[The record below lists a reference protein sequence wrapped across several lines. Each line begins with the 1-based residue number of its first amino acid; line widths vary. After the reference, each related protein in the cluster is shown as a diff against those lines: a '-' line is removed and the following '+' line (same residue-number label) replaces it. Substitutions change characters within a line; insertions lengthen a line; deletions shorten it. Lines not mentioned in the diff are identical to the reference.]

1 MKAIARIVGIVV
13 LGIVVLG
20 VGILFFLTR
29 LFDPNDYKE
38 HIQQAARE
46 RANVE
51 LTLAGDIG
59 WSLFPWLGME
69 LKDVGVAPVDQ
80 PGQPL
85 AQIGTLGLGV
95 EVLPLLRREL
105 RMSDVIIDSM
115 ALTLERDAN
124 GVGNWEGIGVQRE
137 VVQEE
142 PVSVSPADDEQAER
156 TRPLDLSIESVRVT
170 NASLQYTDR
179 QGGRS
184 VQMEDVNLSTGALI
198 EGESFDLKLLGLVIL
213 DEPALRMRVDLQ
225 GVALFD
231 LAQRRYQLD
240 AVNLQLDASG
250 TPFSGRAVTLQLRGD
265 LLADLTEQVAEL
277 NQMRLSLA
285 DLRATGQLR
294 ASHLDSDMQLAGTLN
309 VAQFDPKALLR
320 SLGVEVPETRNPRA
334 LEQLSLEA
342 ALAGNANRLM
352 LDDLKMVLDGSELT
366 GSVGL
371 ADIERQALR
380 FRLTGTQLSIDD
392 YLAPESAD
400 ETGTPAPAV
409 PSGGARTDAPPPDWS
424 DESILPI
431 DALARLDIDGVLD
444 LQQVQLTGQAVA
456 PFRASVLARDGRIRL
471 RQFEGGAFGGQFA
484 LTGEINARATPVA
497 LAVKGKL
504 TGIDSLAVQQAYD
517 TPPQFRGRLD
527 LDADLRAAGNSM
539 ARWMSTLGGTAR
551 FTVNEGALIGVNVEQ
566 QLCQA
571 IALAN
576 RRSLSEPRGSE
587 DTPFRRLSGS
597 FNIVDGRVS
606 GDDLQ
611 IALPGLA
618 VRGRGN
624 LLLPQQRIDYRLGVV
639 IEGDKS
645 EMPDP
650 ACSVNPRYVG
660 IEWPI
665 RCQGFL
671 HNAANSCGVDTEGV
685 TRIAGRLLGSEAQ
698 RKVEE
703 AVQERLGDQAPAV
716 RDAIR
721 GLLGR

>member
-1 MKAIARIVGIVV
+1 MKAVARIVGIVV

-29 LFDPNDYKE
+29 MFDPNDYKE
-38 HIQQAARE
+38 HIQQAARD

-51 LTLAGDIG
+51 LTLDGDIG
-59 WSLFPWLGME
+59 WSLFPWLGIE
-69 LKDVGVAPVDQ
+69 LKEVGVAPADQ
-80 PGQPL
+80 PEQPL
-85 AQIGTLGLGV
+85 ARIGSLGLGV

-105 RMSDVIIDSM
+105 RMSDVIVDSI
-115 ALTLERDAN
+115 ALTLERNAE
-124 GVGNWEGIGVQRE
+124 GVGNWESIGVQRE

-142 PVSVSPADDEQAER
+142 PVTVEPADTEAAER
-156 TRPLDLSIESVRVT
+156 TRPLEISIESVRVT
-170 NASLQYTDR
+170 NASLQYTD
-179 QGGRS
+179 QQAGRS

-198 EGESFDLKLLGLVIL
+198 DGESFDLNLLGLVIL
-213 DEPALRMRVDLQ
+213 DEPALRMRVDLR

-231 LAQRRYQLD
+231 QTQRRYQLD
-240 AVNLQLDASG
+240 AVDLQLDASG

-265 LLADLTEQVAEL
+265 LLADLTEQFVEL

-294 ASHLDSDMQLAGTLN
+294 ASQLDSDMQLAGTLN

-320 SLGVEVPETRNPRA
+320 SLGVDLPETRNPRA
-334 LEQLSLEA
+334 LEQLSLQA
-342 ALAGNANRLM
+342 TLTGNANRLI

-366 GSVGL
+366 GSAGL

-380 FRLTGTQLSIDD
+380 FRLTGDRLNIDD
-392 YLAPESAD
+392 YLSPEDEQAGAPS
-400 ETGTPAPAV
+400 PALPA
-409 PSGGARTDAPPPDWS
+409 GGARTDAPPPDWS
-424 DESILPI
+424 DEPILPM
-431 DALARLDIDGVLD
+431 DTLARLDVDGVLD
-444 LQQVQLTGQAVA
+444 LQQVQLTGQTVA
-456 PFRASVLARDGRIRL
+456 PFRVSVLARDGRVRL

-484 LTGEINARATPVA
+484 LTGEIDSRATPVSLA
-497 LAVKGKL
+497 LKGKI
-504 TGIDSLAVQQAYD
+504 TSIDSLAVQQAYD

-539 ARWMSTLGGTAR
+539 ARWMSTLGGSAR
-551 FTVNEGALIGVNVEQ
+551 FTVNEGALMGVNVEQ

-576 RRSLSEPRGSE
+576 RRTLSEPRGSE

-597 FNIVDGRVS
+597 FNIADGRVS

-624 LLLPQQRIDYRLGVV
+624 LLLPQQRIDYRLGVI

-650 ACSVNPRYVG
+650 ACSVNPRYAG

-671 HNAANSCGVDTEGV
+671 HNAARSCGVDAEGV

>member
-1 MKAIARIVGIVV
+1 MKAVARIVGIVV

-29 LFDPNDYKE
+29 MFDPNDYKE
-38 HIQQAARE
+38 HIQQAARD

-51 LTLAGDIG
+51 LTLDGDIG
-59 WSLFPWLGME
+59 WSLFPWLGIE
-69 LKDVGVAPVDQ
+69 LKDVGVAPADQ
-80 PGQPL
+80 PEQPL
-85 AQIGTLGLGV
+85 ARIGSLGLGV

-105 RMSDVIIDSM
+105 RMSDVIVDSI
-115 ALTLERDAN
+115 ALTLERNAE
-124 GVGNWEGIGVQRE
+124 GVGNWESIGVQRE

-142 PVSVSPADDEQAER
+142 PVTVEPADTEAAER
-156 TRPLDLSIESVRVT
+156 TRPLEISIESVRVT
-170 NASLQYTDR
+170 NASLQYTD
-179 QGGRS
+179 QQAGRS

-198 EGESFDLKLLGLVIL
+198 DGESFDLNLLGLVIL
-213 DEPALRMRVDLQ
+213 DEPALRMRVDLR

-231 LAQRRYQLD
+231 QIQRRYQLD
-240 AVNLQLDASG
+240 AVDLQLDASG

-265 LLADLTEQVAEL
+265 LLADLTEQFVEL

-294 ASHLDSDMQLAGTLN
+294 ASQLDSDMQLAGTLN

-320 SLGVEVPETRNPRA
+320 SLGVDLPETRNPRA
-334 LEQLSLEA
+334 LEQLSLQA
-342 ALAGNANRLM
+342 TLTGNANRLI

-366 GSVGL
+366 GSAGL

-380 FRLTGTQLSIDD
+380 FRLTGDRLNIDD
-392 YLAPESAD
+392 YLSPEEEQAGAPS
-400 ETGTPAPAV
+400 PALPA
-409 PSGGARTDAPPPDWS
+409 GGARTDAPPPDWS
-424 DESILPI
+424 DEPILPM
-431 DALARLDIDGVLD
+431 DTLARLDVDGVLD
-444 LQQVQLTGQAVA
+444 LQQVQLTGQTVA
-456 PFRASVLARDGRIRL
+456 PFRVSVLARDGRVRL

-484 LTGEINARATPVA
+484 LTGEIDSRATPVSLA
-497 LAVKGKL
+497 LKGKI
-504 TGIDSLAVQQAYD
+504 TSIDSLAVQQAYD

-539 ARWMSTLGGTAR
+539 ARWMGTLGGSAR
-551 FTVNEGALIGVNVEQ
+551 FTVNEGALMGVNVEQ

-576 RRSLSEPRGSE
+576 RHTLSEPRGSE

-597 FNIVDGRVS
+597 FNIADGRVS

-624 LLLPQQRIDYRLGVV
+624 LLLPQQRIDYRLGVI

-650 ACSVNPRYVG
+650 ACSVNPRYAG

-671 HNAANSCGVDTEGV
+671 HNAARSCGVDAEGV

>member
-1 MKAIARIVGIVV
+1 MKAVARIVGIVV

-38 HIQQAARE
+38 HIQQAARD

-51 LTLAGDIG
+51 LTLGGDIG
-59 WSLFPWLGME
+59 WSLFPWLGIE
-69 LKDVGVAPVDQ
+69 LKDVGVAPADQ
-80 PGQPL
+80 PEQPL
-85 AQIGTLGLGV
+85 AHIGTLGLGV

-105 RMSDVIIDSM
+105 RMSDVIIDSI
-115 ALTLERDAN
+115 ALTLERNAE
-124 GVGNWEGIGVQRE
+124 GVGNWESIGVQRE

-142 PVSVSPADDEQAER
+142 PVTVEPADTETAER
-156 TRPLDLSIESVRVT
+156 TRPLEISIESVRVT
-170 NASLQYTDR
+170 NASLQYSDQ

-198 EGESFDLKLLGLVIL
+198 DGESFDLNLLGLVIL
-213 DEPALRMRVDLQ
+213 DEPALRMRVDLR

-231 LAQRRYQLD
+231 QAQRRYQLD
-240 AVNLQLDASG
+240 AVDLQLDASG
-250 TPFSGRAVTLQLRGD
+250 TPFSGRAITLQLRGD
-265 LLADLTEQVAEL
+265 LLADLSEQFVEL

-320 SLGVEVPETRNPRA
+320 SLGVDLPETRNPRA
-334 LEQLSLEA
+334 LEQLSLQA
-342 ALAGNANRLM
+342 VLTGNANRLM
-352 LDDLKMVLDGSELT
+352 LDELNMVLDGSELA

-380 FRLTGTQLSIDD
+380 FRLTGNRLNIDD
-392 YLAPESAD
+392 YLTPED
-400 ETGTPAPAV
+400 EQAGASSPAL

-424 DESILPI
+424 DEPILPM

-444 LQQVQLTGQAVA
+444 LQQVQLTGQTVA

-484 LTGEINARATPVA
+484 LSGEINSRATPVA
-497 LAVKGKL
+497 LALKGKL
-504 TGIDSLAVQQAYD
+504 SGIDSLAVQQAYD

-527 LDADLRAAGNSM
+527 LDADLRMAGNSM

-551 FTVNEGALIGVNVEQ
+551 FTVNEGALMGVNVEQ

-576 RRSLSEPRGSE
+576 RRTLSEPRGSE

-597 FNIVDGRVS
+597 FNIAEGRVS

-624 LLLPQQRIDYRLGVV
+624 LLLPQQRIDYRLGVI

-650 ACSVNPRYVG
+650 ACSVNPRYAG

-671 HNAANSCGVDTEGV
+671 HNAARSCGVDTEGV

>member
-1 MKAIARIVGIVV
+1 MKAVARIVGIVV

-29 LFDPNDYKE
+29 MFDPNDYKE
-38 HIQQAARE
+38 HIQQAARD

-51 LTLAGDIG
+51 LTLDGDIG
-59 WSLFPWLGME
+59 WSLFPWLGIE
-69 LKDVGVAPVDQ
+69 LKDVGVAPADQ
-80 PGQPL
+80 PEQPL
-85 AQIGTLGLGV
+85 ARIGSLGLGV

-105 RMSDVIIDSM
+105 RMSDVIVDSI
-115 ALTLERDAN
+115 ALTLERNAE
-124 GVGNWEGIGVQRE
+124 GVGNWESIGVQRE

-142 PVSVSPADDEQAER
+142 PVTVEPADTEAAER
-156 TRPLDLSIESVRVT
+156 TRPLEISIESVRVT
-170 NASLQYTDR
+170 NASLQYTD
-179 QGGRS
+179 QQAGRS

-198 EGESFDLKLLGLVIL
+198 DGESFDLNLLGLVIL
-213 DEPALRMRVDLQ
+213 DEPALRMRVDLR

-231 LAQRRYQLD
+231 QIQRRYQLD
-240 AVNLQLDASG
+240 AVDLQLDASG

-265 LLADLTEQVAEL
+265 LLADLTEQFVEL

-294 ASHLDSDMQLAGTLN
+294 ASQLDSDMQLAGTLN

-320 SLGVEVPETRNPRA
+320 SLGVDLPETRNPRA
-334 LEQLSLEA
+334 LEQLSLQA
-342 ALAGNANRLM
+342 TLTGNANRLI

-366 GSVGL
+366 GSAGL

-380 FRLTGTQLSIDD
+380 FRLTGDRLNIDD
-392 YLAPESAD
+392 YLSPEEEQAGAPS
-400 ETGTPAPAV
+400 PALPA
-409 PSGGARTDAPPPDWS
+409 GGARTDAPPPDWS
-424 DESILPI
+424 DEPILPM
-431 DALARLDIDGVLD
+431 DTLARLDVDGVLD
-444 LQQVQLTGQAVA
+444 LQQVQLTGQTVA
-456 PFRASVLARDGRIRL
+456 PFRVSVLARDGRVRL

-484 LTGEINARATPVA
+484 LTGEIDSRATPVSLA
-497 LAVKGKL
+497 LKGKI
-504 TGIDSLAVQQAYD
+504 TSIDSLAVQQAYD

-539 ARWMSTLGGTAR
+539 ARWMGTLGGSAR
-551 FTVNEGALIGVNVEQ
+551 FTVNEGALMGVNVEQ

-576 RRSLSEPRGSE
+576 RRTLSEPRGSE

-597 FNIVDGRVS
+597 FNIADGRVS

-624 LLLPQQRIDYRLGVV
+624 LLLPQQRIDYRLGVI

-650 ACSVNPRYVG
+650 ACSVNPRYAG

-671 HNAANSCGVDTEGV
+671 HNAARSCGVDAEGV

>member
-1 MKAIARIVGIVV
+1 MKAVARIVGIVV

-38 HIQQAARE
+38 HIQQAARD

-51 LTLAGDIG
+51 LTLGGDIG
-59 WSLFPWLGME
+59 WSLFPWLGIE
-69 LKDVGVAPVDQ
+69 LKDVGVAPADQ
-80 PGQPL
+80 PEQPL
-85 AQIGTLGLGV
+85 AHIGTLGLGV

-105 RMSDVIIDSM
+105 RMSDVIIDSI
-115 ALTLERDAN
+115 ALTLERNAE
-124 GVGNWEGIGVQRE
+124 GVGNWESIGVQRE

-142 PVSVSPADDEQAER
+142 PVTVEPADTETAER
-156 TRPLDLSIESVRVT
+156 TRPLEISIESVRVT
-170 NASLQYTDR
+170 NASLQYSDQ

-198 EGESFDLKLLGLVIL
+198 DGESFDLNLLGLVIL
-213 DEPALRMRVDLQ
+213 DEPALRMRVDLR

-231 LAQRRYQLD
+231 QAQRRYQLD
-240 AVNLQLDASG
+240 AVDLQLDASG
-250 TPFSGRAVTLQLRGD
+250 TPFSGRAITLQLRGD
-265 LLADLTEQVAEL
+265 LLADLSEQFVEL

-294 ASHLDSDMQLAGTLN
+294 ASQLDSDMQLAGTLN

-320 SLGVEVPETRNPRA
+320 SLGVDLPETRNPRA
-334 LEQLSLEA
+334 LEQLSLQA
-342 ALAGNANRLM
+342 VLTGSANRLM
-352 LDDLKMVLDGSELT
+352 LDELNMVLDGSELA

-380 FRLTGTQLSIDD
+380 FRLTGNRLNIDD
-392 YLAPESAD
+392 YLAPEDQQAGASS
-400 ETGTPAPAV
+400 PAL
-409 PSGGARTDAPPPDWS
+409 PSGGARADAPPPDWS
-424 DESILPI
+424 DEPI
-431 DALARLDIDGVLD
+431 MPMDALARLDIDGVLD
-444 LQQVQLTGQAVA
+444 LQQVQLTGQTVA

-471 RQFEGGAFGGQFA
+471 RQLEGGAFGGQFA
-484 LTGEINARATPVA
+484 LSGEINSRATPVA
-497 LAVKGKL
+497 LALKGKL
-504 TGIDSLAVQQAYD
+504 SGIDSLAVQQAYD

-527 LDADLRAAGNSM
+527 LDADLRMAGNSM

-551 FTVNEGALIGVNVEQ
+551 FTVNEGALMGVNVEQ

-576 RRSLSEPRGSE
+576 RRTLSEPRGSE

-597 FNIVDGRVS
+597 FNVAEGRVS

-624 LLLPQQRIDYRLGVV
+624 LLLPQQRIDYRLGVI

-650 ACSVNPRYVG
+650 ACSVNPRYAG

-671 HNAANSCGVDTEGV
+671 HNAARSCGVDTEGV
-685 TRIAGRLLGSEAQ
+685 TRISGRLLGSEAQ